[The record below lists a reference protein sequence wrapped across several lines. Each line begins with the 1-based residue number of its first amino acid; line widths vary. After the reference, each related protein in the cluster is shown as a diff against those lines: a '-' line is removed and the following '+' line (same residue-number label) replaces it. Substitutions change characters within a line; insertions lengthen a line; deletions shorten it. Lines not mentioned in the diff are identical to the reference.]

1 VSYVQLVADDLKWV
15 AAYWEDLTESRLP
28 GTPRPWRHHDL
39 NTDQRM
45 ERDRQAWQER
55 LERSHVA
62 PGEHPAPLDLGV
74 LDTMLDV
81 LVRADDL
88 AAAVAE
94 HAGLSPLPS
103 PGLGQLDARPYLE
116 FAAQH
121 MTDDLTRHAAPIAR
135 TMVAQV
141 AHALA
146 LTFDGQRL
154 DVECPWCRGIT
165 PDQPAG
171 GARTWRVRELP
182 GNLVAIVCENLC
194 EPPSKDVGTW
204 WRGCP
209 VWPLS
214 EWDWLAKR
222 VAQTENLAA
231 KAS

>member
-1 VSYVQLVADDLKWV
+1 MSYVQLVVEDLQWV
-15 AAYWEDLTESRLP
+15 AAYWEDLTDSRLP
-28 GTPRPWRHHDL
+28 GSPRPWRHQHL
-39 NTDQRM
+39 TSDQQL

-55 LERSHVA
+55 LDRSSLA
-62 PGEHPAPLDLGV
+62 PGEHPAPLDLGI

-88 AAAVAE
+88 AAAVAL
-94 HAGLSPLPS
+94 HAGVQPLNP
-103 PGLGQLDARPYLE
+103 PRLAETDARPYLE
-116 FAAQH
+116 FAAKH
-121 MTDDLTRHAAPIAR
+121 LSDDFTFYAAPIAR
-135 TMVAQV
+135 TMVVQT

-146 LTFDGQRL
+146 LTYDGQRL

-165 PDQPAG
+165 PETPAG

-182 GNLVAIVCENLC
+182 GNMVAIVCENVC
-194 EPPSKDVGTW
+194 EPPSKDIGTW
-204 WRGCP
+204 WRGNP

-222 VAQTENLAA
+222 VQASENLAA

>member
-1 VSYVQLVADDLKWV
+1 MSYVQLVTDDLQWV

-28 GTPRPWRHHDL
+28 GTPRPWRHQTL
-39 NTDQRM
+39 TLDQQA
-45 ERDRQAWQER
+45 ERDRLAWQER
-55 LERSHVA
+55 FERSSIA

-88 AAAVAE
+88 AAEIAQHVGVPPIA
-94 HAGLSPLPS
+94 PPR
-103 PGLGQLDARPYLE
+103 LGDTDARPYLE
-116 FAAQH
+116 FAAKH
-121 MTDDLTRHAAPIAR
+121 LTEDFTYAAAPIAR

-146 LTFDGQRL
+146 LVFDGQRL
-154 DVECPWCRGIT
+154 DVECPWCRGVT
-165 PDQPAG
+165 PDTPAG

-182 GNLVAIVCENLC
+182 GNLIAIVCENVC
-194 EPPSKDVGTW
+194 EPASKEVGTW
-204 WRGCP
+204 WKGCP

-222 VAQTENLAA
+222 VERAENSVKIPA
-231 KAS
+231 